1 MKILEVKN
9 LTKIYGN
16 NENSV
21 KALDDISFSVEKG
34 EFLSIIGASG
44 SGKST
49 LLHILGG
56 IEKPSSGTIFVNNK
70 DIGTLTDSQLAI
82 YRRRTPQLI
91 FQFYNLIPIL
101 NVKEN
106 ILLPILLDYKNP
118 DDARL
123 KNLISLLGLQDKEN
137 SLPNQLSGGQQ
148 QRVAIGRCLMANPSI
163 VLADEPT
170 GNLDTLNS
178 NEIITLLKEYNTKFQ
193 QTILL
198 VTHDIKIAKQTN
210 RILTL
215 QDGKI
220 IKDEVQIHE

>member
-1 MKILEVKN
+1 
-9 LTKIYGN
+9 
-16 NENSV
+16 
-21 KALDDISFSVEKG
+21 
-34 EFLSIIGASG
+34 
-44 SGKST
+44 
-49 LLHILGG
+49 
-56 IEKPSSGTIFVNNK
+56 
-70 DIGTLTDSQLAI
+70 
-82 YRRRTPQLI
+82 
-91 FQFYNLIPIL
+91 
-101 NVKEN
+101 
-106 ILLPILLDYKNP
+106 
-118 DDARL
+118 
-123 KNLISLLGLQDKEN
+123 
-137 SLPNQLSGGQQ
+137 
-148 QRVAIGRCLMANPSI
+148 MANPSI